1 MIIDTRDRRILAC
14 LQMDCRMSNAD
25 LAEQVG
31 MSASACWRRIRAFEE
46 AGIIERYG
54 AVLSPEKLGLE
65 FEAIV
70 LVQLTR
76 HDPDKLQ
83 DLVRVI
89 EHRPEVLT
97 CFATTGQADY
107 HMHVLFP
114 DITAYNDFL
123 EKTLF
128 RLPAVASAQTNVV
141 LRKIKRAE
149 AIAP

>member
-1 MIIDTRDRRILAC
+1 MKLDARDRHILSL
-14 LQMDCRMSNAD
+14 LQRDCRISNAD
-25 LAEQVG
+25 IADQVG
-31 MSASACWRRIRAFEE
+31 MSASACWRRVRTFEE
-46 AGIIERYG
+46 VGIIARYG
-54 AVLSPEKLGLE
+54 AVLAPEKVGLE

-76 HDPDKLQ
+76 HDPDKLE
-83 DLVRVI
+83 DLVHEI
-89 EHRPEVLT
+89 ERRPEVLT

-114 DITAYNDFL
+114 DIATYNDFL
-123 EKTLF
+123 ENVLF

-141 LRKIKRAE
+141 LRKIKRSE

>member
-1 MIIDTRDRRILAC
+1 MQLDLRDRHILAL
-14 LQMDCRMSNAD
+14 LQKDCRISNAD
-25 LAEQVG
+25 LAEQVS
-31 MSASACWRRIRAFEE
+31 MSTSACWRRVRAFEE
-46 AGIIERYG
+46 AGIIQHYG
-54 AVLSPEKLGLE
+54 AVLNPEKVGLE

-89 EHRPEVLT
+89 ELRPEVLT

-114 DITAYNDFL
+114 DIATYNDFL
-123 EKTLF
+123 ANTLF